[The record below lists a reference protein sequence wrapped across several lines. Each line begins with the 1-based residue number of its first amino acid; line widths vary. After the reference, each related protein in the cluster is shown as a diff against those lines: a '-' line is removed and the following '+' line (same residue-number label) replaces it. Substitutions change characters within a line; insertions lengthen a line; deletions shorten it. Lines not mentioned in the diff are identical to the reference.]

1 MGASSN
7 DADRRFVI
15 RPATSDDIGK
25 VRNLLV
31 ATWHDTYDSLLGVE
45 RVTETT
51 NRWHALDV
59 LTTQAAR
66 PNASFLVASQSGE
79 AVGHAFAVE
88 QDGDV
93 LLLSRLYV
101 LPTCQRQGIGDEL
114 LRVAVRRHPGMKRV
128 QLVVEARNTKALA
141 FYGRHGF
148 MITGEI
154 EEEEPRPLRMEMTV
168 SGDPNSARNA
178 CPANEL

>member
-1 MGASSN
+1 MDGLTGDLPMGPNCN
-7 DADRRFVI
+7 DAGVHIII
-15 RPATSDDIGK
+15 RPATSDDVGQ

-51 NRWHALDV
+51 NQWHALDV
-59 LTTQAAR
+59 LEAQAAR
-66 PNASFLVASQSGE
+66 PNASFLVASQNGE
-79 AVGHAFAVE
+79 VVGHAFAVE

-101 LPTCQRQGIGDEL
+101 LPNRQRHGIGEKL
-114 LRVAVRRHPGMKRV
+114 LQAAVGHHPRMKRV
-128 QLVVEARNTKALA
+128 ELVVEARNIKALA

-148 MITGEI
+148 VVTGEV
-154 EEEEPRPLRMEMTV
+154 EEEELRPLRMEMTV
-168 SGDPNSARNA
+168 D
-178 CPANEL
+178 

>member
-7 DADRRFVI
+7 DVDHDIVI
-15 RPATSDDIGK
+15 RLATPDDISK

-51 NRWHALDV
+51 NQWHALDV

-88 QDGDV
+88 QDGDI

-101 LPTCQRQGIGDEL
+101 LPTCQRQGIGEEL
-114 LRVAVRRHPGMKRV
+114 LRATLQRHPGIKRV
-128 QLVVEARNTKALA
+128 QLVIEARNAKALA
-141 FYGRHGF
+141 FYSRHGF
-148 MITGEI
+148 MVIGEV
-154 EEEEPRPLRMEMTV
+154 EEEEPRPLRMEMAV
-168 SGDPNSARNA
+168 SGLP
-178 CPANEL
+178 

>member
-1 MGASSN
+1 MGASSK
-7 DADRRFVI
+7 DVDRYIVI

-31 ATWHDTYDSLLGVE
+31 ATWHDTYDDLLGAE

-51 NRWHALDV
+51 NQWHALDV

-88 QDGDV
+88 QDGDI

-101 LPTCQRQGIGDEL
+101 LPTCQRQGIGEEL
-114 LRVAVRRHPGMKRV
+114 LRATVRRHPGIKRV
-128 QLVVEARNTKALA
+128 QLVVEARNAKALA

-148 MITGEI
+148 VVIGEV
-154 EEEEPRPLRMEMTV
+154 EEEEPRPFRMEMVV
-168 SGDPNSARNA
+168 SGRP
-178 CPANEL
+178 

>member
-7 DADRRFVI
+7 DADHHIMI
-15 RPATSDDIGK
+15 RPATSEDIGQ

-51 NRWHALDV
+51 SQWHALDV
-59 LTTQAAR
+59 LAAQAAR
-66 PNASFLVASQSGE
+66 PNTSFLVASQFGE
-79 AVGHAFAVE
+79 IVGHAFAVE

-101 LPTCQRQGIGDEL
+101 LPNRQRQGIGEGL
-114 LRVAVRRHPGMKRV
+114 LRAAVRRHPGTKRV

-148 MITGEI
+148 VVTSEI

-168 SGDPNSARNA
+168 D
-178 CPANEL
+178 C

>member
-1 MGASSN
+1 MDRSSN
-7 DADRRFVI
+7 NTDLHIMI
-15 RPATSDDIGK
+15 RPATLDDIGQ

-51 NRWHALDV
+51 NQWHALDV
-59 LTTQAAR
+59 LAAQAAR
-66 PNASFLVASQSGE
+66 PNTSFLVASRNGE
-79 AVGHAFAVE
+79 SVGHAFALE

-101 LPTCQRQGIGDEL
+101 LPNRQRQGIGEGL
-114 LRVAVRRHPGMKRV
+114 LRAAVRRHPGTKRV

-141 FYGRHGF
+141 FYGRRGF
-148 MITGEI
+148 VVTGQI
-154 EEEEPRPLRMEMTV
+154 EEEKPRPLRMEMAV
-168 SGDPNSARNA
+168 D
-178 CPANEL
+178 